1 MGLSILLPGL
11 ITAVLSILS
20 ERKLDVGVGEPAVI
34 KGGGEPWITW
44 LLWVPGYLLVMP
56 WWWPVIPVLR

>member
-20 ERKLDVGVGEPAVI
+20 DGKLDVGVGEPAVI
-34 KGGGEPWITW
+34 KGGGESWITW
-44 LLWVPGYLLVMP
+44 LLWVPGYLLIMP